1 MATQVDTLVLSK
13 SLALVE
19 KTKRRV
25 AQIDTAAFPTSSSDI
40 ARGLL
45 LAAIESL
52 GNKAFWQAMNPEAL
66 YHALIQIQNLVEAVE
81 TSTSDHIS
89 WPLVSYCDHFWKL
102 LFPKG
107 DVHIFYSVFAEHNYG
122 ISSFTQRLRL
132 LLENVLPPAEIDRIL
147 GRQYIYCLQLASLE
161 DENLPLYA
169 NIGHEFGHALYW
181 AKEPELFAIFL
192 AECAALIAA
201 IGSEFA
207 GANATLNKRRTLR
220 MVWAL
225 KSIATELFCDLV
237 GAMIA
242 GPAFLLSLYEM
253 GWGTDQNSWS
263 TKLSPK
269 DSNIRAY
276 PSFAFR
282 LGCVKK
288 HMPLVKFTDE
298 LRTKLESLPDTVGDE
313 FQVKLESLSGKIPEE
328 LQKKLTSLRDTR
340 KALNKVGE
348 HVTGIP
354 DDPTTDHTSVRPIG
368 DGDANAI
375 QQALEKKLPEL
386 RQSMERFVRRCSMET
401 LSSLQNQPEFAAVSG
416 IQVFELIRR
425 LDADILPNI
434 IPDHTDPLLGIP
446 ATFATILNAS
456 ALFRMHVLSTRDG
469 NLGTEEINRL
479 IQKVERL
486 TAKAFEVSYV
496 QNEFNAWKP
505 QKPA

>member
-1 MATQVDTLVLSK
+1 MATQVDALVLSK

-25 AQIDTAAFPTSSSDI
+25 AQIDTAAFPTTSSEI

-66 YHALIQIQNLVEAVE
+66 YHALIQIQSLVEGVE

-107 DVHIFYSVFAEHNYG
+107 DVQIFYSVFAEHNYG
-122 ISSFTQRLRL
+122 ISSFTHRLRL
-132 LLENVLPPAEIDRIL
+132 LLENVLPPAEIVRIL
-147 GRQYIYCLQLASLE
+147 GSQHLYCLQIASLE

-181 AKEPELFAIFL
+181 AKEQELLAIFL
-192 AECAALIAA
+192 AECNTTITA
-201 IGSEFA
+201 ISAELVA
-207 GANATLNKRRTLR
+207 TNATLSNRRALR

-263 TKLSPK
+263 TKLSLK

-288 HMPLVKFTDE
+288 LLPLVKFADE
-298 LRTKLESLPDTVGDE
+298 LKTKLESLPDTIGDE
-313 FQVKLESLSGKIPEE
+313 LQAKLESLPGKIPGE
-328 LQKKLTSLRDTR
+328 LQEKLTSLRDR
-340 KALNKVGE
+340 KKALNKVGE

-354 DDPTTDHTSVRPIG
+354 DNHTADHTSVRPAG
-368 DGDANAI
+368 DGDASAI

-386 RQSMERFVRRCSMET
+386 RQSLETFVRRCSAET

-416 IQVFELIRR
+416 IHVFELIRR

-434 IPDHTDPLLGIP
+434 IPDDTDPLLGIP

-469 NLGTEEINRL
+469 NLGTEEINRQV
-479 IQKVERL
+479 QKVERL
-486 TAKAFEVSYV
+486 TAKAFEVSYI
-496 QNEFNAWKP
+496 QHEFNAWKP